1 MSMMFSSKIF
11 KFWLLFAADD
21 VLSFFTGGCG
31 YDVEKVNSVA
41 VAPFQ

>member
-1 MSMMFSSKIF
+1 MSMMFSLKNIRI
-11 KFWLLFAADD
+11 WLLFAADD

-41 VAPFQ
+41 VTPFQ